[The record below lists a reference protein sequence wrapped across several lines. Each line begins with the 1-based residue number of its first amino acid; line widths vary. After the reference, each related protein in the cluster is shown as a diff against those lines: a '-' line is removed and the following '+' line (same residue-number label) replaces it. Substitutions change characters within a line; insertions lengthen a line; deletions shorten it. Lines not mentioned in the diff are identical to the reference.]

1 MHLSPPLA
9 VVLVTRTEAKA
20 INREFYRYEG
30 GGSTTATPDGRWLAS
45 ASIRLCPGVT
55 GYGLSA
61 DHVVATAFAYQNLK
75 RKCFVV

>member
-1 MHLSPPLA
+1 

-45 ASIRLCPGVT
+45 ANIRLCPGVV
-55 GYGLSA
+55 GLGISS
-61 DHVVATAFAYQNLK
+61 DHVVAQAFAYTNLK
-75 RKCFVV
+75 RKCFVL